1 MTSLRWTRHND
12 GERLKDIKIKRQK
25 YEKTIKRTEK
35 ASRWIPM
42 NLDELKMNWEE
53 LRQKYTVTERQKQ
66 RQKKKYE
73 KTIEMPKID
82 TFDALSEC
90 QR

>member
-1 MTSLRWTRHND
+1 MNLDELRQTKTEIHND
-12 GERLKDIKIKRQK
+12 RERLKDIKIKRQK
-25 YEKTIKRTEK
+25 YEKTIKWTEK

-66 RQKKKYE
+66 RQKKIRKDN
-73 KTIEMPKID
+73 KNAKN
-82 TFDALSEC
+82 
-90 QR
+90 